1 MSTPLET
8 RFKSS
13 TIMANVVGPQGLIG
27 PFIYE
32 GVDQILNT
40 PKAALHIYGKKTS
53 KPQRKMGHITL
64 TGVDLNVIFKN
75 IKGIFP

>member
-1 MSTPLET
+1 
-8 RFKSS
+8 
-13 TIMANVVGPQGLIG
+13 MANVVGPPKLNG
-27 PFIYE
+27 PFVYYGIDY
-32 GVDQILNT
+32 ILNT

-75 IKGIFP
+75 IKDLKAKLKLKAN